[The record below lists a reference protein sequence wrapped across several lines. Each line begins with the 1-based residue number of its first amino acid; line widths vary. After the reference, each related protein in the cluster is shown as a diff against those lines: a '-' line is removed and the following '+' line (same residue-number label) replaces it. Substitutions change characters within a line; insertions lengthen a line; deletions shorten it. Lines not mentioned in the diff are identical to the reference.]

1 MQMVHL
7 GKHMSKSYSK
17 IYRNLTKTILDKI
30 VSPQVLGNTAELEQN
45 VSQQTELTKVCY
57 VLEDASLSNT
67 VLIDKEAIQRGLPS
81 VFSKIDFDHLHED
94 DSMLVLN
101 EENAS
106 QEDYHYSAKLI
117 RLIESLEKNPQ
128 LDIQL
133 VPVTVLWG
141 RSPQYENSWV
151 KALFSDAWSKPNKL
165 KQTLNISLYGRE
177 NYIEFHKPLS
187 LRELFN
193 QARIEYPNFSPA
205 HFVVQKLDQ
214 NFHNYKEAV
223 LGPDLSDRRNLINQ
237 LMKTEIVQN
246 AIRKESIDQKIS
258 MYEAEDRAKQ
268 YFLEIVSDFSYSTLR
283 FAELALT
290 KLWTQLYDGIEV
302 HNFDTVRELAKDYQ
316 IVYTP
321 CHRSHIDYLLL
332 SYVIFNR
339 GLMVPHIAAG
349 INLNLPVV
357 GQILRGGGAY
367 FIRRT
372 FNGNELYTSVFKSY
386 LNSLI
391 QRNTPLEYFI
401 EGGRSRTGLLLPPK
415 KGMLAMTVESHLQA
429 NNKPIAFIPTYFGY
443 EKLMEGTS
451 YLNELNGKPKEAE
464 SLWGI
469 LNSVRKIEKVFG
481 QVHVNFGE
489 PIFLDE
495 ILDQNQTKQIP
506 ISSHEALPEPVL
518 NSVNMVA
525 HDILKNINKA
535 VVVNPI
541 SIISLILLNSNEFQL
556 EQHELISKID
566 SFRML
571 LTDLKYDDRMIISP
585 LSSQEIIEYAQKLK
599 QVEVMTENSK
609 HYIRV
614 AESQKIL
621 LSYFSNNI
629 LHCLILASTLAS
641 FIQSVQKT
649 SKQELLQSI
658 AYIYPFIKEEFFL
671 KWQDDELTEQVE
683 LILNVFKN
691 QTWITIQ
698 DNHVQIQSKNTTFE
712 LLASLSSL
720 SMNNFILIYKLIDL
734 YADKIELDS
743 KTLEKMAKATL
754 KRLSGHQALNTGYY
768 FDSATIKSCTTTLQK
783 IGLIQINRNIISKSK
798 DFTQNTQSYFNWY
811 NKIIQDLIDNST
823 FFTDREILQLKE
835 QIKSKK

>member
-1 MQMVHL
+1 MENL
-7 GKHMSKSYSK
+7 GIHMAKSYSK
-17 IYRNLTKTILDKI
+17 FYRNITKTILDKI
-30 VSPQVLGNTAELEQN
+30 VSPQVLGNTAELEHSVALN
-45 VSQQTELTKVCY
+45 SKFTKVCY
-57 VLEDASLSNT
+57 VLEDSSLSNT
-67 VLIDKEAIQRGLPS
+67 VLIDKQTVERGLPS
-81 VFSKIDFDHLHED
+81 VFSHIEIGGLYEQ

-101 EENAS
+101 EPNETG
-106 QEDYHYSAKLI
+106 EIYHYSAKLI
-117 RLIESLEKNPQ
+117 RLIEALEKNP
-128 LDIQL
+128 LFDIQL
-133 VPVTVLWG
+133 IPVTVLWG
-141 RSPQYENSWV
+141 RSPQHENSWL
-151 KALFSDAWSKPNKL
+151 KALFTDSWTKPNKI

-177 NYIEFHKPLS
+177 NYIEFHKAIS
-187 LRELFN
+187 LRELFT
-193 QARIEYPNFSPA
+193 QAQIEHPNFSPA

-237 LMKTEIVQN
+237 LMKTTAVQN
-246 AIRKESIDQKIS
+246 AIRKESIDDKIS
-258 MYEAEDRAKQ
+258 LFEAENRAKN

-372 FNGNELYTSVFKSY
+372 FNGNALYTSVFKSY

-391 QRNTPLEYFI
+391 GRNTPLEYFI
-401 EGGRSRTGLLLPPK
+401 EGGRSRTGLLLPPR
-415 KGMLAMTVESHLQA
+415 KGMLAMTIESHLQSK
-429 NNKPIAFIPTYFGY
+429 NKPIAFIPTYFGY
-443 EKLMEGTS
+443 EKLIEGTS

-489 PIFLDE
+489 PIFLDP
-495 ILDQNQTKQIP
+495 ILEKNNAQHIKLNIEDT
-506 ISSHEALPEPVL
+506 LPTCVTQ
-518 NSVNMVA
+518 SVNDVA
-525 HDILKNINKA
+525 NDILENINKA
-535 VVVNPI
+535 VVINPI
-541 SIISLILLNSNEFQL
+541 SLISLILLNSEGFKLRQD
-556 EQHELISKID
+556 ELIKNID
-566 SFRML
+566 TFRAL
-571 LTDLKYDDRMIISP
+571 LTHLKYDPRMIISQ

-599 QVEVMTENSK
+599 QIEIIHQDNTE
-609 HYIRV
+609 YIHV

-629 LHCLILASTLAS
+629 LHCFILASTIAS
-641 FIQSVQKT
+641 
-649 SKQELLQSI
+649 LLQFKKELSKEQLI
-658 AYIYPFIKEEFFL
+658 QQIENIYPFLENEFFL
-671 KWQDDELTEQVE
+671 KWKQEDLLQQID
-683 LILNVFKN
+683 LILNEF
-691 QTWITIQ
+691 QTQSWISITHQHIKFTECDQ
-698 DNHVQIQSKNTTFE
+698 TFL
-712 LLASLSSL
+712 LLASLSALSL
-720 SMNNFILIYKLIDL
+720 NNFILIQKLIST
-734 YADKIELDS
+734 YADKIDLDS

-754 KRLSGHQALNTGYY
+754 KRLVGHKSMNTGSY
-768 FDSATIKSCTTTLQK
+768 FDSATVKSFTTALQAL
-783 IGLIQINRNIISKSK
+783 GLIHINQSIISKT
-798 DFTQNTQSYFNWY
+798 DTFDINIESYFDWY
-811 NKIIQDLIDNST
+811 NPTIQKIVEESI
-823 FFTDREILQLKE
+823 FFTDRELNNLKE
-835 QIKSKK
+835 ISKIKK

>member
-45 VSQQTELTKVCY
+45 ISHETNTKVCY

-81 VFSKIDFDHLHED
+81 VFSKIEFDSLHED

-101 EENAS
+101 ENNAS
-106 QEDYHYSAKLI
+106 QEDYHYSAKLL
-117 RLIESLEKNPQ
+117 RLIETLEKNPQ
-128 LDIQL
+128 YDIQL

-151 KALFSDAWSKPNKL
+151 KALFADAWSKPNKI

-193 QARIEYPNFSPA
+193 QAKVEYPNFSPA

-237 LMKTEIVQN
+237 LMKTEVVQN

-258 MYEAEDRAKQ
+258 MFEAESRAKN

-283 FAELALT
+283 FAELALA

-367 FIRRT
+367 FIRRS

-415 KGMLAMTVESHLQA
+415 KGMLAMTIESHLQA

-464 SLWGI
+464 SLWGV

-481 QVHVNFGE
+481 QVHVNFGD
-489 PIFLDE
+489 PIFLDDV
-495 ILDQNQTKQIP
+495 LDQYKAQNITTTQNQ
-506 ISSHEALPEPVL
+506 ALPEAVL
-518 NSVNMVA
+518 SSVNTIA

-535 VVVNPI
+535 VVINPI
-541 SIISLILLNSNEFQL
+541 SLISLILLNSSDFKL
-556 EQHELISKID
+556 EQTDLITQID
-566 SFRML
+566 AFRTL
-571 LTDLKYDDRMIISP
+571 LIDLKYDERMIISP
-585 LSSQEIIEYAQKLK
+585 LSSLEIIEYAQKLK
-599 QVEVMTENSK
+599 QVENITENSI

-614 AESQKIL
+614 SESQKIL

-629 LHCLILASTLAS
+629 LHCFILASTIAS
-641 FIQSVQKT
+641 IIQSVQQI
-649 SKQELLQSI
+649 SKQNLLHI
-658 AYIYPFIKEEFFL
+658 IEKVYPFIKEEFFL
-671 KWQDDELTEQVE
+671 KWHDHELTEQLD
-683 LILNVFKN
+683 LILNEFKSKSWISMDDIQIKSN
-691 QTWITIQ
+691 QNQ
-698 DNHVQIQSKNTTFE
+698 VTFE

-720 SMNNFILIYKLIDL
+720 SMNNFILIQKLIDL
-734 YADKIELDS
+734 YSEKIELDT
-743 KTLEKMAKATL
+743 KTLEKMSKATL
-754 KRLSGHQALNTGYY
+754 KRLAGHQALNTGYY
-768 FDSATIKSCTTTLQK
+768 FDSATIKSCTTTLQAIGMIK
-783 IGLIQINRNIISKSK
+783 ITQNIITKSNN
-798 DFTQNTQSYFNWY
+798 FNQIFNVSFNWY
-811 NKIIQDLIDNST
+811 NTIIQNLIDNST
-823 FFTDREILQLKE
+823 FFTDRELLQLKHTE
-835 QIKSKK
+835 NKKI

>member
-1 MQMVHL
+1 
-7 GKHMSKSYSK
+7 MSKSYSK

-45 VSQQTELTKVCY
+45 ISHEKNTKVCY

-81 VFSKIDFDHLHED
+81 VFSKIEFDSLHED

-101 EENAS
+101 ENNAS
-106 QEDYHYSAKLI
+106 QEDYHYSAKLL
-117 RLIESLEKNPQ
+117 RLIETLEKNPQ
-128 LDIQL
+128 YDIQL

-151 KALFSDAWSKPNKL
+151 KALFADAWSKPNKI

-193 QARIEYPNFSPA
+193 QAKVEYPNFSPA

-237 LMKTEIVQN
+237 LMKTEVVQN

-258 MYEAEDRAKQ
+258 MFEAESRAKN

-283 FAELALT
+283 FAELALA

-367 FIRRT
+367 FIRRS

-415 KGMLAMTVESHLQA
+415 KGMLAMTIESHLQA

-464 SLWGI
+464 SLWGV

-481 QVHVNFGE
+481 QVHVNFGD
-489 PIFLDE
+489 PIFLDDV
-495 ILDQNQTKQIP
+495 LDQYKAQNITTTQNQ
-506 ISSHEALPEPVL
+506 ALPEAVL
-518 NSVNMVA
+518 SSVNTIA

-535 VVVNPI
+535 VVINPI
-541 SIISLILLNSNEFQL
+541 SLISLILLNSSDFKL
-556 EQHELISKID
+556 EQTDLITQID
-566 SFRML
+566 AFRAL
-571 LTDLKYDDRMIISP
+571 LIDLKYDERMIISP
-585 LSSQEIIEYAQKLK
+585 LSSLEIIEYAQKLK
-599 QVEVMTENSK
+599 QVENITENSI

-614 AESQKIL
+614 SESQKIL

-629 LHCLILASTLAS
+629 LHCFILASTIAS
-641 FIQSVQKT
+641 IIQSVQQI
-649 SKQELLQSI
+649 SKQNLLHI
-658 AYIYPFIKEEFFL
+658 IEKVYPFIKEEFFL
-671 KWQDDELTEQVE
+671 KWHDHELTEQLD
-683 LILNVFKN
+683 LILNEFKSKSWISMDDIQIKSN
-691 QTWITIQ
+691 QNQ
-698 DNHVQIQSKNTTFE
+698 VTFE

-720 SMNNFILIYKLIDL
+720 SMNNFILIQKLIDL
-734 YADKIELDS
+734 YSEKIELDT
-743 KTLEKMAKATL
+743 KTLEKMSKATL
-754 KRLSGHQALNTGYY
+754 KRLAGHQALNTGYY
-768 FDSATIKSCTTTLQK
+768 FDSATIKSCTTTLQAIGMIK
-783 IGLIQINRNIISKSK
+783 ITQNIITKSNN
-798 DFTQNTQSYFNWY
+798 FNQIFNVSFNWY
-811 NKIIQDLIDNST
+811 NTIIQNLIDNST
-823 FFTDREILQLKE
+823 FFTDRELLQLKHTE
-835 QIKSKK
+835 NKKI